1 MTRKRDATTC
11 IIILNN
17 LANKW
22 PQMAA
27 AISRAD
33 FPFLL
38 TQTLLFPFWSLSIA
52 VLTYYLYIPEQ
63 KLNTDF
69 TDAYR

>member
-11 IIILNN
+11 ITILNN

-22 PQMAA
+22 PQMAT

-33 FPFLL
+33 FAFLL
-38 TQTLLFPFWSLSIA
+38 TQTLLFPFWSL
-52 VLTYYLYIPEQ
+52 
-63 KLNTDF
+63 
-69 TDAYR
+69 

>member
-1 MTRKRDATTC
+1 
-11 IIILNN
+11 
-17 LANKW
+17 
-22 PQMAA
+22 MAA

-33 FPFLL
+33 FPLLL

-52 VLTYYLYIPEQ
+52 VLTCYMYIPEQ